1 MKRGNKN
8 ENLKQEMITNRSQQL
23 LIVIS
28 VAFSSFMA
36 RLNNY
41 TVNVSL
47 PTISHDFNIGT
58 GEASRVVMSYL
69 LIITSSLLL
78 FGKLADRVGLKR
90 IFIIGYIVFVAG
102 SLLCGIS
109 RGIDTLIGARFV
121 QGIGSAML
129 LATSFAII
137 SKFIPP
143 DRTGWAF
150 GITSTASALGVAT
163 GAPVGGLITGY
174 LSWHW
179 VFLINVPIGIIA
191 FIIASKKIP
200 DERPQIKTSELERFD
215 FLGAV
220 LSFLG
225 LAILLRAFNM
235 GKELGWGSPTII
247 LSFFSSFILLS
258 LFVLQEK
265 RCNAPLLDLELFK
278 DLNFTL
284 VLFVTF
290 MAYLLI
296 AGNAFLLPFYLQIIK
311 GLNPQKT
318 GMVLLVYSIIYVLIS
333 PYAGRLSDKIK
344 PSTLCIIAMLSA
356 TINAFVFS
364 FSLQFQGFLFVFIFL
379 IWLALSYVLFFS
391 PNNNQVMSL
400 APKNK
405 HGVAS
410 GLFNTTTNL
419 SYVFG
424 IAIFETVF
432 SHAIPGISSTKASL
446 LNANIPHEVLLKG
459 FQATYILGG
468 LACLIAFGFSLMVR
482 QQYKKKT

>member
-1 MKRGNKN
+1 MRI
-8 ENLKQEMITNRSQQL
+8 LKQEMITNRSQQL

-200 DERPQIKTSELERFD
+200 DERPQTKTSELERFD

-247 LSFFSSFILLS
+247 LSFFSSFNVCTIGP
-258 LFVLQEK
+258 
-265 RCNAPLLDLELFK
+265 RGDP
-278 DLNFTL
+278 
-284 VLFVTF
+284 
-290 MAYLLI
+290 
-296 AGNAFLLPFYLQIIK
+296 
-311 GLNPQKT
+311 
-318 GMVLLVYSIIYVLIS
+318 SII
-333 PYAGRLSDKIK
+333 
-344 PSTLCIIAMLSA
+344 TL
-356 TINAFVFS
+356 
-364 FSLQFQGFLFVFIFL
+364 
-379 IWLALSYVLFFS
+379 
-391 PNNNQVMSL
+391 
-400 APKNK
+400 NK
-405 HGVAS
+405 HLDGY
-410 GLFNTTTNL
+410 F
-419 SYVFG
+419 
-424 IAIFETVF
+424 
-432 SHAIPGISSTKASL
+432 
-446 LNANIPHEVLLKG
+446 
-459 FQATYILGG
+459 
-468 LACLIAFGFSLMVR
+468 C
-482 QQYKKKT
+482 